1 MLDFSK
7 YHSEISIFRTTTD
20 GKFWHKLPLNR
31 TDVPSLFVIH
41 RNRTAQ
47 RLDLKRNATSPVNS
61 RQFFKELILSYVQE
75 QNLIDHFQIDI
86 PRTTSQPI
94 STQPNVLDDTRDQFT
109 VHKKIHMLDLELA
122 LSYMFRYEIP
132 QADRI
137 QGSAYTAL
145 KQWLNVLIKVDV

>member
-20 GKFWHKLPLNR
+20 GQFWRKLPINR
-31 TDVPSLFVIH
+31 TDVPALFVIL

-47 RLDLKRNATSPVNS
+47 RLDLKHNATIQLNS
-61 RQFFKELILSYVQE
+61 RQFFKELILSYVQQ
-75 QNLIDHFQIDI
+75 QNLIDNFQIDI
-86 PRTTSQPI
+86 PLTTSQSI
-94 STQPNVLDDTRDQFT
+94 STQPNILDDTRDQFT

-137 QGSAYTAL
+137 QGAAYTAL
-145 KQWLNVLIKVDV
+145 KQWLNVLVKVEV